1 MLKKNQIIRV
11 MIFVTNVE
19 AEKTQTKVKNILRN
33 FFNWFSNSLNL
44 TKMLV
49 YDTDKQMRPSARN

>member
-1 MLKKNQIIRV
+1 

-49 YDTDKQMRPSARN
+49 YDTDKQMRPSSRN